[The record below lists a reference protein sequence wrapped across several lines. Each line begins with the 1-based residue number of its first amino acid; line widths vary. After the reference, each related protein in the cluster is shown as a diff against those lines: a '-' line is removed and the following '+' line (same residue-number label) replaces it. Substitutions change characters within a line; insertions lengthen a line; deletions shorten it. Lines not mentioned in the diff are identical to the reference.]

1 MSKETQ
7 VICGR
12 KFPSNIVKNWS
23 DINIQKEVGKGSF
36 GKVYQAFLNL
46 NEVQR
51 YVCNLIFF
59 VFYKEEL
66 TILTIL

>member
-1 MSKETQ
+1 MPRETQ

-51 YVCNLIFF
+51 YEIRLVF
-59 VFYKEEL
+59 VFCKVKS
-66 TILTIL
+66 IF